1 MKSRIIFVVVIIAM
15 LASIVFA
22 QAQRKH
28 LNPMVDLLA
37 EKKPVFGISPPS
49 VPAPQN
55 AQPGGGGGGRGEAA
69 AQPATNPGPDMCGV
83 VPPPP
88 APRGEGRGGRGP
100 GGGGNAARGG
110 GGGRGPAANAL
121 PQPQTL
127 AEAAKMAL
135 AYGGADYLFNGS
147 FEGGVTD
154 ARINSFTE
162 FMNALKDAGNLSKAG
177 VPHLTHPFAL
187 KTPSIAEIPDGYI
200 QALSKQLNT
209 GATTLMFPDV
219 DCAKELSAGLAA
231 MRFRSKGGTRP
242 DAVGVAPA
250 IWGMTEAQYKQ
261 KADVWP
267 LNPDGELVNW
277 TIIETKEGLKNVRQI
292 AAVKGIGVLWP
303 GAGTLG
309 GVFST
314 TQPDGTRKRDDVA
327 WENAIQSVLAAC
339 KEFNIACGYPVGTP
353 ADVEMRMK
361 QGFSVFVAQSWSQGS
376 FDTIAAGRKLAGR
389 PEKNQ

>member
-1 MKSRIIFVVVIIAM
+1 
-15 LASIVFA
+15 
-22 QAQRKH
+22 
-28 LNPMVDLLA
+28 
-37 EKKPVFGISPPS
+37 
-49 VPAPQN
+49 
-55 AQPGGGGGGRGEAA
+55 
-69 AQPATNPGPDMCGV
+69 
-83 VPPPP
+83 
-88 APRGEGRGGRGP
+88 
-100 GGGGNAARGG
+100 
-110 GGGRGPAANAL
+110 
-121 PQPQTL
+121 
-127 AEAAKMAL
+127 
-135 AYGGADYLFNGS
+135 
-147 FEGGVTD
+147 
-154 ARINSFTE
+154 
-162 FMNALKDAGNLSKAG
+162 
-177 VPHLTHPFAL
+177 
-187 KTPSIAEIPDGYI
+187 
-200 QALSKQLNT
+200 
-209 GATTLMFPDV
+209 
-219 DCAKELSAGLAA
+219 
-231 MRFRSKGGTRP
+231 MRFKSKGGTRP

-327 WENAIQSVLAAC
+327 WENAIQTVLAAC
-339 KEFNIACGYPVGTP
+339 KEFNLACGYPVSTP